1 MKFEPGDKIAI
12 KKTAEE
18 GVVVSILDKKM
29 VVIAINGI
37 EFPVFESEIEHPYFN
52 WFTDKKFKN
61 PLLW

>member
-1 MKFEPGDKIAI
+1 MKFETGDKIAI

-18 GVVVSILDKKM
+18 GIVISILDKKM

-52 WFTDKKFKN
+52 
-61 PLLW
+61 